1 MQNRHVKHPFGAV
14 IDSECK
20 ILILG
25 SVPSVKS
32 VENNFYY
39 MHPKNRFWKVL
50 SALLGEDLYSADI
63 PTRKRVLLSNNIALY
78 DSVEE
83 CDISG
88 SSDSKISNVIPA
100 DIPKLIEGTRISHI
114 FCNGTASYAN
124 LLKYHPQL
132 APITTKL
139 PSTSPANA
147 ACSLE
152 SLFEAW
158 HTSCVCY
165 IQNKNQN

>member
-14 IDSECK
+14 IDSKSK

-50 SALLGEDLYSADI
+50 SALLGIDLYSADI
-63 PTRKRVLLSNNIALY
+63 PTRKCVLLANNIALY

-100 DIPKLIEGTRISHI
+100 DIPKLIEGTQISHI
-114 FCNGTASYAN
+114 FCNGAASYTY

-132 APITTKL
+132 APITSKL

-152 SLFEAW
+152 SLVEQW
-158 HTSCVCY
+158 RTIMQY
-165 IQNKNQN
+165 KNS

>member
-14 IDSECK
+14 IDRDCK

-63 PTRKRVLLSNNIALY
+63 PSRKRVLLAHNIALY

-100 DIPKLIEGTRISHI
+100 DIPKLIDGTNISRI
-114 FCNGTASYAN
+114 FCNGAASYAN

-132 APITTKL
+132 EPITTKL

-152 SLFEAW
+152 KLIEHW
-158 HTSCVCY
+158 KT
-165 IQNKNQN
+165 IIK